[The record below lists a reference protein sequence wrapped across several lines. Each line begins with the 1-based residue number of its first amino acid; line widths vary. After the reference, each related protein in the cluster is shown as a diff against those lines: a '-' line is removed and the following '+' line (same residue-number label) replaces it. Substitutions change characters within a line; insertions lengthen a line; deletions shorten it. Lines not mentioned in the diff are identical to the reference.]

1 MENVFAKV
9 EGFLEEKFK
18 EFEKSPIKTSIKILL
33 VVLLA
38 KTIIKFLNNK
48 KQKQCLIS
56 QK

>member
-18 EFEKSPIKTSIKILL
+18 EFEKAPIKTSIKILL

-38 KTIIKFLNNK
+38 KMIIKFLNK
-48 KQKQCLIS
+48 
-56 QK
+56 